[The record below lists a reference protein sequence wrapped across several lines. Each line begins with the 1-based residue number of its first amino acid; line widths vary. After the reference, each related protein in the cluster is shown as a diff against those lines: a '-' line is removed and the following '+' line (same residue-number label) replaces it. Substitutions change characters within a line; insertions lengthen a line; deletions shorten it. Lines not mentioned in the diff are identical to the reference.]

1 MHIIAQRIGLD
12 KALGN
17 KRKARLAL
25 LQIYAM
31 LITQG
36 SRLYIATQWSKNQAV
51 EEILGLKNFNED
63 TLYSNLEWLAA
74 HQLEIE
80 KELFKK
86 MRNEIKTVYLYEV
99 TSSYFEGKQN
109 ELAAY
114 RFNRYKKKGKMQI
127 TIGLLC
133 NEDGEPISVEVFEG
147 NNPEK
152 NSKEPAR

>member
-1 MHIIAQRIGLD
+1 
-12 KALGN
+12 
-17 KRKARLAL
+17 
-25 LQIYAM
+25 
-31 LITQG
+31 
-36 SRLYIATQWSKNQAV
+36 
-51 EEILGLKNFNED
+51 
-63 TLYSNLEWLAA
+63 
-74 HQLEIE
+74 
-80 KELFKK
+80 